1 MSPDK
6 LKSLFL
12 GNLGRPLATQHSNNE
27 VHSTKQSEHHQAPD
41 NIYTAPPFPSFPVQA
56 QDQQIDSLPKLS
68 EITEA
73 TFQSRNPHRP
83 KGPYSGYFDELG
95 AYIWVDEYG
104 KPFARR
110 PPVNY
115 HKQSIN
121 QNTN

>member
-1 MSPDK
+1 MSPEK

-12 GNLGRPLATQHSNNE
+12 GNLGRPQVTLCDNDE
-27 VHSTKQSEHHQAPD
+27 VHSIKQSKNSKTPD
-41 NIYTAPPFPSFPVQA
+41 NICSALPFPSFPTKQ
-56 QDQQIDSLPKLS
+56 QDARIDSLPKLS

-73 TFQSRNPHRP
+73 MLQSRNPRRP

-95 AYIWVDEYG
+95 AYIWLDEYG

-115 HKQSIN
+115 PKQSKN

>member
-12 GNLGRPLATQHSNNE
+12 GSLGRPSVTLHSNNE
-27 VHSTKQSEHHQAPD
+27 VHSTKQNEDRQLPD
-41 NIYTAPPFPSFPVQA
+41 NIYAAPPFPAFPVQT

-73 TFQSRNPHRP
+73 MLQSRNPHRQ

-115 HKQSIN
+115 PKQSRN